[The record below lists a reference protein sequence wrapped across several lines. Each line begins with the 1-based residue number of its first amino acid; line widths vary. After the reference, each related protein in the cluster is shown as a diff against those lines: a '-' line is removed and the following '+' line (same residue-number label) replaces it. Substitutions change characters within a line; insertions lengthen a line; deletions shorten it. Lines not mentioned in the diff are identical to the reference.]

1 MLDINGWFF
10 VQLAN
15 FLILFLVLNALLFKP
30 VLQKFKERD
39 DKTSGA
45 LEKARELD
53 KQKDGVLTQV
63 DLKLSDARSKA
74 REVFEE
80 LSNEGM
86 SVQKEALGSAQNEAV
101 EINRKAKEDLKT
113 AADKA
118 RAGLKADIETFS
130 KNIVEK
136 LVGA

>member
-15 FLILFLVLNALLFKP
+15 FFILFIVLNTLLFKP
-30 VLQKFKERD
+30 VLRQFKEREE
-39 DKTSGA
+39 KTSGA
-45 LEKARELD
+45 LEKAREMD
-53 KQKDGVLTQV
+53 KQKDAVITRIDERL
-63 DLKLSDARSKA
+63 LDARNKA

-80 LSNEGM
+80 SSNEGM

-101 EINRKAKEDLKT
+101 EINRKAKEDLK
-113 AADKA
+113 AAAEKA
-118 RAGLKADIETFS
+118 RAGLKSDIEAFS